1 MKLKLHLFRITY
13 LLFFFTLVLFTFI
26 RDNHL
31 IASIFGIIF
40 FFNGFY
46 LFYLEKVIEKNMF
59 TTTKHYHVQFGV
71 YYCFRGL
78 LYCS

>member
-13 LLFFFTLVLFTFI
+13 LLSFFTLVLFTFI

-46 LFYLEKVIEKNMF
+46 LFYLEKVIEK
-59 TTTKHYHVQFGV
+59 KYVHYNKTLS
-71 YYCFRGL
+71 CTIWRL
-78 LYCS
+78 LLLPWFIIL